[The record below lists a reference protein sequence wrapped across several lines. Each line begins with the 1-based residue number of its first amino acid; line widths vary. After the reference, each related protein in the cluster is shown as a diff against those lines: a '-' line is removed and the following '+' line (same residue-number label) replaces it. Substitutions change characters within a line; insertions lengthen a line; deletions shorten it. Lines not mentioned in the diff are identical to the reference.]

1 MSVWDK
7 SRDKSNE
14 LFGVSLVL
22 LGTGVGRGEGVKG
35 NGCVGVC
42 GGDLS
47 MALSPF
53 LGLGGGVGFT
63 HNRLECTQPSRDGI
77 DWCNLVYCFLW
88 PTEILGGV

>member
-22 LGTGVGRGEGVKG
+22 LGTGVGRGGGGKG

-53 LGLGGGVGFT
+53 LGLGGGLGLPIIFWSAP
-63 HNRLECTQPSRDGI
+63 NRPVTVLTGA
-77 DWCNLVYCFLW
+77 
-88 PTEILGGV
+88 T

>member
-22 LGTGVGRGEGVKG
+22 LGTGVGRGGGVKG

-53 LGLGGGVGFT
+53 LGLGGGLGLPIIVWSAP
-63 HNRLECTQPSRDGI
+63 NRPVTVLTGA
-77 DWCNLVYCFLW
+77 
-88 PTEILGGV
+88 T